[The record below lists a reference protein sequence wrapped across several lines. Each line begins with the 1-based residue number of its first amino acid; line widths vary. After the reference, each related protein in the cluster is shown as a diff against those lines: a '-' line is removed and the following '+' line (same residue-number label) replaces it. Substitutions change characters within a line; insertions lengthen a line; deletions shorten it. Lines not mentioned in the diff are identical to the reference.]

1 MPQKTWS
8 AKRERQYEHIKESLL
23 QRGEPEPLAE
33 EIAARVVNKEQA
45 QHGDSMEASPSSIND
60 MR

>member
-8 AKRERQYEHIKESLL
+8 AKYERQYEHINESLL
-23 QRGEPEPLAE
+23 QRSEPEPLAE
-33 EIAARVVNKEQA
+33 EIPARVVNKERA
-45 QHGDSMEASPSSIND
+45 QHGKSTEASPSSIND

>member
-33 EIAARVVNKEQA
+33 DIAARVVNKEQA

>member
-8 AKRERQYEHIKESLL
+8 AKYERQYEHINESLL

-33 EIAARVVNKEQA
+33 DIAARVVNKEQA
-45 QHGDSMEASPSSIND
+45 QHGESMEASPSSIND

>member
-8 AKRERQYEHIKESLL
+8 AKYERQYEHIKESLL